1 MTERCHGHLQIR
13 AFLVLCLC
21 VSLSLSTQNHMAR
34 CDGDMMPSLRCIS
47 AQFFQRISSHLSLFQ
62 VAVNRFLVVIR

>member
-47 AQFFQRISSHLSLFQ
+47 DQ
-62 VAVNRFLVVIR
+62 VSFKEFLLIYPYSRLL